1 MYQVIHTVKI
11 IHIHRLVLLYGFC
24 FIFWQ
29 KEGVEV
35 WIDVERMGGST
46 LSAMAEAVEN
56 AAVVLICMSEKY
68 KQSPNC
74 RLGEWRH
81 IWGLFANLRCRI
93 YLEIT
98 KNYLDKRI
106 ESPDHKLDNEWE
118 LCRRFDVKKNF
129 IIFFLIEA
137 CLRL

>member
-1 MYQVIHTVKI
+1 MICNFFAI
-11 IHIHRLVLLYGFC
+11 MI
-24 FIFWQ
+24 WQ

-74 RLGEWRH
+74 RLGES
-81 IWGLFANLRCRI
+81 LQL
-93 YLEIT
+93 
-98 KNYLDKRI
+98 
-106 ESPDHKLDNEWE
+106 S
-118 LCRRFDVKKNF
+118 
-129 IIFFLIEA
+129 
-137 CLRL
+137 

>member
-1 MYQVIHTVKI
+1 M
-11 IHIHRLVLLYGFC
+11 
-24 FIFWQ
+24 
-29 KEGVEV
+29 

-68 KQSPNC
+68 KESPNC
-74 RLGEWRH
+74 RLGECRH

-93 YLEIT
+93 YLEMA

-106 ESPDHKLDNEWE
+106 ESSDHRIDNE
-118 LCRRFDVKKNF
+118 
-129 IIFFLIEA
+129 
-137 CLRL
+137 